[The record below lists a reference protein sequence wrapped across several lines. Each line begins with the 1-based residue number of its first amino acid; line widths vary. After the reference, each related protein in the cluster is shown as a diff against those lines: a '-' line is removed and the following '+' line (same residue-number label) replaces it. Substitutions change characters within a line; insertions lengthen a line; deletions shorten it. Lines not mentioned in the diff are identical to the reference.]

1 VRKKNKALLI
11 FLDGVGIGEENPEQ
25 NPFFRLGFKTFT
37 ELFGAIPSLQNQRL
51 HGKDMELFPVDATMG
66 VDGLPQS
73 GTGQASIF
81 CGINAPKIIGMHFGP
96 YPYST
101 LVPIIKKQNFFQY
114 YKEQKQRAF
123 FANAYPK
130 LFFDYFK
137 KNKHRLSVSTLSY
150 TSAGHKLNSATDVRR
165 CRALTAEMT
174 NARWNAKL
182 HYTIPVISPE
192 GAAKRLLHIAA
203 KNTFTLYE
211 FFLTDYLG
219 HGRIALEFEEIYH
232 NLDRFLY
239 TIFTEHGEDITV
251 FLISD
256 HGNLEDVSV
265 KAHTTNP
272 ALGMVSGKDAAKQ
285 AKKIKSLKDIKKT
298 ITSVTG

>member
-1 VRKKNKALLI
+1 MGKTQKALLI
-11 FLDGVGIGEENPEQ
+11 FIDGVGIGEENPEK

-66 VDGLPQS
+66 IEGLPQS

-81 CGINAPKIIGMHFGP
+81 CGINAPKIIGRHFGP

-101 LVPIIKKQNFFQY
+101 LVPVIKKQNFFQY
-114 YKEQKQRAF
+114 YKERKKKAF
-123 FANAYPK
+123 FANAYPA
-130 LFFDYFK
+130 LFFEYFH

-150 TSAGHKLNSATDVRR
+150 TSAGHTLNTATDVRR
-165 CRALTAEMT
+165 CRALTAEIT

-182 HYTIPVISPE
+182 HYSIPVVSPE
-192 GAAKRLLHIAA
+192 GAAKRLLRIASE
-203 KNTFTLYE
+203 NTFTLYE

-232 NLDRFLY
+232 NLDRFLH
-239 TIFTEHGEDITV
+239 TIFSEHGKDIIV
-251 FLISD
+251 FLVSD

-265 KAHTTNP
+265 KAHTLNP
-272 ALGMVSGKDAAKQ
+272 ALGIVSGKNAAGL

-298 ITSVTG
+298 IISVTG

>member
-1 VRKKNKALLI
+1 MAKKNKALLI
-11 FLDGVGIGEENPEQ
+11 FLDGVGIGEENPEK

-66 VDGLPQS
+66 IEGVPQS

-81 CGINAPKIIGMHFGP
+81 CGINAPKIIGRHFGP

-123 FANAYPK
+123 FVNAYPK

-137 KNKHRLSVSTLSY
+137 KNQHRLSVSTLSY
-150 TSAGHKLNSATDVRR
+150 TSAGHKLNNATDVRR
-165 CRALTAEMT
+165 ARALTAEMT

-182 HYTIPVISPE
+182 HYTLPVISPE
-192 GAAKRLLHIAA
+192 GAAKRLLRIAS

-219 HGRIALEFEEIYH
+219 HGRIALEFEEKYH

-256 HGNLEDVSV
+256 HGNLEDVSI

-272 ALGMVSGKDAAKQ
+272 ALGMVSGKDAAKL
-285 AKKIKSLKDIKKT
+285 AKKIKSLKDIKKI
-298 ITSVTG
+298 ITSVTS

>member
-1 VRKKNKALLI
+1 
-11 FLDGVGIGEENPEQ
+11 
-25 NPFFRLGFKTFT
+25 
-37 ELFGAIPSLQNQRL
+37 
-51 HGKDMELFPVDATMG
+51 
-66 VDGLPQS
+66 
-73 GTGQASIF
+73 
-81 CGINAPKIIGMHFGP
+81 MHFGP

-285 AKKIKSLKDIKKT
+285 AKKIKSLKDITNGEIYRKLYGGNRHSAISEHTDFTT
-298 ITSVTG
+298 IHYRGGLCGCFTNSEKAHRTQLGYNTFSYPMYHHHVRSDRLCCAESGSAALPAAREGTARCNRIRHS